1 MFSFY
6 LSSGYVG
13 ESMDGGGLQEFLDY
27 LHGDSGIYLKQIFV
41 YQGSYVSRAMVMAPP
56 IQDATHPLII

>member
-1 MFSFY
+1 
-6 LSSGYVG
+6 
-13 ESMDGGGLQEFLDY
+13 MDGGGLQEILDY